1 MICEQSDNDVQIFK
15 LTCMFRLTGV
25 NLGSGLLEEFWAGI
39 DVAISW
45 CFMFFFVFLFS
56 DLSTDE
62 SRVRHACIFSLYTL
76 PL

>member
-45 CFMFFFVFLFS
+45 CFMVFVFFYFL
-56 DLSTDE
+56 T
-62 SRVRHACIFSLYTL
+62 
-76 PL
+76 